1 MLTHP
6 RNNFDLI
13 RLLAALQVLFN
24 HAAGW
29 LALPNLPYPYS
40 SIVSCFPGVPI
51 FFVVSGFLVA
61 RSFLDCQANVAA
73 FGWRRALRIYP
84 GLWVNLTLILL
95 LLAATGALPLWNL
108 GEPRFWRWLVGTF
121 VGGSELPGLL
131 VGRAHFVWTG
141 FYDQFPSSVLWTIT
155 VELGF
160 YALTPVVF
168 LAFRRRGLTLVL
180 IAVGAALS
188 LYGARTMMTWRA
200 TDLQALKTA
209 ALTYSPAPYFWVFLI
224 GAAITYEWERVR
236 AVFVGKAGYWAALY
250 AALCYADLKLFGNIV
265 IDLLALGP
273 LAIPRMFVL
282 GCLVISFAYTLP
294 QLSRPLRGID
304 LSYGIYLYHML
315 VVFTLRGA
323 GLVEAAWLW
332 LVVLVAPAA
341 IAALSWFFVERPMLR
356 LKKAPPPVLDAL
368 PGWAVPG
375 AVAERSAGR

>member
-1 MLTHP
+1 MLSHP

-13 RLLAALQVLFN
+13 RLLAALQVVFN

-51 FFVVSGFLVA
+51 FFVVSGFLVT
-61 RSFLDCQANVAA
+61 RSFLDCQCNVLA

-84 GLWVNLTLILL
+84 GLWVNLTLILIL
-95 LLAATGALPLWNL
+95 LVATGALPLWNL
-108 GEPRFWRWLVGTF
+108 GEPRFWRWLIGTF

-131 VGRAHFVWTG
+131 LGRAHFDWTG
-141 FYDQFPSSVLWTIT
+141 FYNQFPSSVLWTIT

-160 YALTPVVF
+160 YALTAVVF
-168 LAFRRRGLTLVL
+168 LAHRRRGLTLVFL
-180 IAVGAALS
+180 ALGAALS
-188 LYGARTMMTWRA
+188 LYGAHMMMAWRT
-200 TDLQALKTA
+200 TDLEALKTA

-224 GAAITYEWERVR
+224 GAVMAYELERVR
-236 AVFVGKAGYWAALY
+236 KVFIGKAAYWTALY

-273 LAIPRMFVL
+273 LAIPRMLVL

-294 QLSRPLRGID
+294 QLSRPLHGVD

-315 VVFTLRGA
+315 IIFTLRAA
-323 GLVEAAWLW
+323 GFAEAAWLW
-332 LVVLVAPAA
+332 LVVLAVPAA

-356 LKKAPPPVLDAL
+356 LKKAPPPMLAAL
-368 PGWAVPG
+368 LGWAAP
-375 AVAERSAGR
+375 RLSALRTAGG

>member
-51 FFVVSGFLVA
+51 FFVVSGFLVT
-61 RSFLDCQANVAA
+61 RSFLDCHGNVVA

-84 GLWVNLTLILL
+84 GLWVNLTVILL

-131 VGRAHFVWTG
+131 VGRAHFDWTG
-141 FYDQFPSSVLWTIT
+141 FYNQFPSSVLWTIT

-160 YALTPVVF
+160 YVLTPVIL
-168 LAFRRRGLTLVL
+168 LAYRRRGLTLAL
-180 IAVGAALS
+180 IALGAALS
-188 LYGARTMMTWRA
+188 LFAASTMMAWRA
-200 TDLQALKTA
+200 TDLEALKTA

-236 AVFVGKAGYWAALY
+236 SVFIGKAAYWAALY
-250 AALCYADLKLFGNIV
+250 AALCYADLKVFGNIV

-273 LAIPRMFVL
+273 LAIPRMVVL

-323 GLVEAAWLW
+323 GYVEASWLW
-332 LVVLVAPAA
+332 FVVVFAPAA
-341 IAALSWFFVERPMLR
+341 IAALSWFLIERPMLR
-356 LKKAPPPVLDAL
+356 LKRTPPALDAL
-368 PGWAVPG
+368 LGWA
-375 AVAERSAGR
+375 ALRAAAGRAAGR

>member
-29 LALPNLPYPYS
+29 LALPEPSLS
-40 SIVSCFPGVPI
+40 LFLDRLLFPGRPD
-51 FFVVSGFLVA
+51 FFRRQRISG
-61 RSFLDCQANVAA
+61 
-73 FGWRRALRIYP
+73 RALVPRLP
-84 GLWVNLTLILL
+84 GERGGLRLAPGAAHLPWAVGQSNPHSL

-209 ALTYSPAPYFWVFLI
+209 ALTYSPAPYVWVFLI

-236 AVFVGKAGYWAALY
+236 AVFVGKAVYWAPLY

-332 LVVLVAPAA
+332 PVVLVAPAA
-341 IAALSWFFVERPMLR
+341 IATLSWFFVERPMLR

-368 PGWAVPG
+368 LGWAVPG
-375 AVAERSAGR
+375 AVAERSSGR